1 MDEKRKLIEENNN
14 LINQVNELTFEIEKL
29 KQDYKNLSSCFE
41 VNVPYNNS
49 FNTSNNMNTVNV
61 KQLKQK
67 IEELEDLITQQK
79 NTNSPHRTV
88 ELEENIMSFNNKLQ
102 EKEKINEQLV
112 QKLKEYLKK
121 SKNLFDEKQAVYSLT
136 MALREKDIIILNLK
150 NSLKDCKDMDK
161 VRSYEIDNLSRM
173 FDRQNGMLDILIT

>member
-1 MDEKRKLIEENNN
+1 MEEKRKLIEENNT
-14 LINQVNELTFEIEKL
+14 LINQINETTFEIEKL
-29 KQDYKNLSSCFE
+29 KQDYKTLSSCFE
-41 VNVPYNNS
+41 VNSHYNNS
-49 FNTSNNMNTVNV
+49 FNTTHGGNSINV

-88 ELEENIMSFNNKLQ
+88 ELEENIMSINNKLQ

-112 QKLKEYLKK
+112 QKLKDYLKK
-121 SKNLFDEKQAVYSLT
+121 TKGLFDEKQAVYSLT

-150 NSLKDCKDMDK
+150 NNLKDCKDMDK
-161 VRSYEIDNLSRM
+161 VRSYELDNLSRM
-173 FDRQNGMLDILIT
+173 IDRQNGKL

>member
-1 MDEKRKLIEENNN
+1 MDEKRKLIEENNT
-14 LINQVNELTFEIEKL
+14 LINQVNELTFDIEKI
-29 KQDYKNLSSCFE
+29 KQDYKTLSSCFDMG
-41 VNVPYNNS
+41 NNYNNS
-49 FNTSNNMNTVNV
+49 FNNTTNPNINNVNV

-79 NTNSPHRTV
+79 NTNSPHRTI
-88 ELEENIMSFNNKLQ
+88 ELEENIMSFNNKLL

-112 QKLKEYLKK
+112 GKLKDYIKK

-136 MALREKDIIILNLK
+136 MALREKDIQLLNLK
-150 NSLKDCKDMDK
+150 NSLKEQRDMDK

-173 FDRQNGMLDILIT
+173 FDRQNGNILI